1 MHINF
6 QVKYVDGST
15 VGAVASIV
23 DQVAF
28 EREHDKSIAVIST
41 DFRLTDVCWLA
52 WHSLHRTGNTTEA
65 FDVWLDRVDE
75 VVIGESEIVPLETAA
90 HIG

>member
-1 MHINF
+1 MHVNF

-15 VGAVASIV
+15 TNATAAVV

-41 DFRLTDVCWLA
+41 DFRLTDICWLA
-52 WHSLHRTGNTTEA
+52 WHSLSRTGKTTEA
-65 FDVWLDRVDE
+65 FDVWLERVEE
-75 VVIGESEIVPLETAA
+75 VEIGESQIVPLETAA

>member
-6 QVKYVDGST
+6 QVKYVDGS
-15 VGAVASIV
+15 AVEAIASIV

-52 WHSLHRTGNTTEA
+52 WHSLNRTGKTAETFE
-65 FDVWLDRVDE
+65 VWLERVDE

-90 HIG
+90 LTG

>member
-1 MHINF
+1 MRINF
-6 QVKYVDGST
+6 QVRHVDGSA
-15 VGAVASIV
+15 VEAVASIV

-28 EREHDKSIAVIST
+28 EREHDKSIATIST

-52 WHSLHRTGNTTEA
+52 WHSLHRAGKTTES
-65 FDVWLDRVDE
+65 FDAWLERVDE

-90 HIG
+90 PTG

>member
-15 VGAVASIV
+15 VEAVASIV

-28 EREHDKSIAVIST
+28 EREHDKSIATISS
-41 DFRLTDVCWLA
+41 DFRLTDICWLA
-52 WHSLHRTGNTTEA
+52 WHSLNRTGKTTET
-65 FDVWLDRVDE
+65 FDVWLGRVDE
-75 VVIGESEIVPLETAA
+75 VIIGDGEIVPLETAA
-90 HIG
+90 PTG